1 MATIDILRSACS
13 KLDELDHKL
22 KAVEIREAREHSEAE
37 ARAKEAAHLRS
48 REHLMEVQAAARNY
62 QVRAD
67 DALQPWGLRARAPVL
82 GEPLGEYR
90 RDILDQVRRQLPDDH
105 QLRAVRPRRLDA
117 DALDALEPQILS
129 AVRVAATQPDTV
141 PQGQLRA
148 VHDIDQNGLKIT
160 KWIGQQS
167 FIHELARPGRF
178 ARIRTPDNF
187 RDRPFFRSWH

>member
-1 MATIDILRSACS
+1 MATIDIIRSACS

-22 KAVEIREAREHSEAE
+22 RAVEIREARERREAE
-37 ARAKEAAHLRS
+37 ERAKEAAHYRS
-48 REHLMEVQAAARNY
+48 REHLMQVQTAARNY
-62 QVRAD
+62 QARAD

-82 GEPLGEYR
+82 GEPLGDYR
-90 RDILDQVRRQLPDDH
+90 REILDQVRRQLPDSH

-117 DALDALEPQILS
+117 DALDAIEPQLLN

-160 KWIGQQS
+160 KWIGQDS
-167 FIHELARPGRF
+167 FIHEFTRPGRH
-178 ARIRTPDNF
+178 ARIRTPDNYQ
-187 RDRPFFRSWH
+187 DRPFFR